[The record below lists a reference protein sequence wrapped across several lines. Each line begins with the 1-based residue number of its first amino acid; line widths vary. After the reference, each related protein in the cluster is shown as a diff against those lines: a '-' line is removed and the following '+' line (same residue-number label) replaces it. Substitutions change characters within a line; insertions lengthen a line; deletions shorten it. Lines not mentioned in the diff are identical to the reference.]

1 MKKPFV
7 IILSIVIVIVLICI
21 SVFIYIKSTY
31 LNENEIKDIILKD
44 TGLTENEIYFDEI
57 DLEMEDNHYDVSI
70 YYNNKE
76 YNYKIDAKNGR
87 IIYNDFKLNTNQTN
101 TQTNITLEEAQ
112 KIALEHAKANNNDV
126 TFTESKLDYDD
137 NRQIYDIEFIYNNKE
152 YNYEIDVIT
161 SEILSY
167 DQDNIR

>member
-7 IILSIVIVIVLICI
+7 IILSIVIVIILICI

-76 YNYKIDAKNGR
+76 YDYKIDAKNGR
-87 IIYNDFKLNTNQTN
+87 ENLPQV
-101 TQTNITLEEAQ
+101 
-112 KIALEHAKANNNDV
+112 HAAPMPA
-126 TFTESKLDYDD
+126 
-137 NRQIYDIEFIYNNKE
+137 
-152 YNYEIDVIT
+152 
-161 SEILSY
+161 
-167 DQDNIR
+167 